1 MPFLKLP
8 RPLPTLLHAMLQAP
22 NTRCI
27 TKILYSKFEGSV
39 PLRIKNF
46 KQLWSGEP
54 YLTPCIG

>member
-27 TKILYSKFEGSV
+27 AKILYCKFEVSL
-39 PLRIKNF
+39 PLGIKIF
-46 KQLWSGEP
+46 K
-54 YLTPCIG
+54 